1 MGIRKYQARAIEL
14 SPVTRHSARSP
25 DAAWA
30 SVAPTAWRP
39 AITRANEVANPV
51 IEATIPAEMGCRM
64 GYRSFSCGAGM
75 LQPSLGREHLLE
87 HAPR

>member
-25 DAAWA
+25 DAASA

-39 AITRANEVANPV
+39 AMTRAKEVAKPV

-64 GYRSFSCGAGM
+64 GYRSFSCGNKSCPA
-75 LQPSLGREHLLE
+75 
-87 HAPR
+87 